1 MRGTLKVRI
10 RMKASDNLPTGFERM
25 PPASSPT
32 SEEGFAS
39 SLTRKSEKLGAARLQ
54 AMVGTKLDGRYTI
67 ESVLGEGGMGVVYLA
82 RHSVIDKQVA
92 IKALRSDLVQDQEIM
107 TRFMNEAQA
116 ASRIGSD
123 HIIDISDFGTL
134 PGGGAYFV
142 MEYLKGQGLAD
153 VIESAVRLPH
163 RRALHI
169 VKQVAEG
176 LGAAHEAGI
185 VHRDLKPD
193 NIMLIERGHDPDFVK
208 VLDFGIAKVNT
219 APSTLTRAGSVFG
232 TPQYMSPEQAA
243 GLPVDHRADVYSLGI
258 ILYEMLKGEPPFY
271 DDNVM
276 NTLSHQMFRPP
287 PPLRTDETSDIPEAL
302 EAIVK
307 KCLAKKADTRYASM
321 RELNADI
328 AAFEL
333 GEEPAAAGELAR
345 DKHRFSDAPQSFPSA
360 PRSIAVTARTLP
372 RIAQRKYT
380 AWGIGAGVLFSG
392 ILAGGI
398 AMITAKSAESK
409 GSSEQAFPLPLTS
422 PPLAAAPVAPLTK
435 RVRLHFEPKS
445 AAITM
450 DDRKTVIP
458 TEGQGI
464 ATLEVQEGASFTVFV
479 NASGYKEASVL
490 VQSLNED
497 VTVPSL
503 EKLKPPAVAPPA
515 GQRSAPLATAEK
527 LMPEALPK
535 CPDGR
540 WASKEGRC
548 CKSKALFGKCQ
559 EL

>member
-1 MRGTLKVRI
+1 
-10 RMKASDNLPTGFERM
+10 MKASDNLPTGFERM
-25 PPASSPT
+25 SPAPSTT

-67 ESVLGEGGMGVVYLA
+67 EAVLGEGGMGVVYLG
-82 RHSVIDKQVA
+82 RHNVIDKLVA

-142 MEYLKGQGLAD
+142 MEYLKGQGLSD

-169 VKQVAEG
+169 AKQVAEG

-243 GLPVDHRADVYSLGI
+243 GLPVDHRADIYSVGI

-276 NTLSHQMFRPP
+276 NILSHQMFRPP
-287 PPLRTDETSDIPEAL
+287 PPLRTSDTSDIPEAL

-307 KCLAKKADTRYASM
+307 KCLAKKVDTRYASM
-321 RELNADI
+321 RDLIADI
-328 AAFEL
+328 VAFEL

-345 DKHRFSDAPQSFPSA
+345 DKHRFSDAPQGFPSA

-392 ILAGGI
+392 ILAAGV
-398 AMITAKSAESK
+398 ALITSTSASST
-409 GSSEQAFPLPLTS
+409 GSAGQSVQAAVAVAPEM
-422 PPLAAAPVAPLTK
+422 AAPAIVSHTK
-435 RVRLHFEPKS
+435 RVKLHFEPKS
-445 AAITM
+445 AQVTM
-450 DDRKTVIP
+450 DDRQTVVP
-458 TEGQGI
+458 TEGQGL
-464 ATLEVQEGASFTVFV
+464 ATLEVQEGASFTVYV
-479 NASGYKEASVL
+479 NAVGFKEASVR
-490 VQSLNED
+490 VQSFNDEI
-497 VTVPSL
+497 TIPPL
-503 EKLKPPAVAPPA
+503 EKLKPPSTIPALGTGAKTAPPA
-515 GQRSAPLATAEK
+515 AATEK
-527 LMPEALPK
+527 PSPK
-535 CPDGR
+535 CPDGH
-540 WASKEGRC
+540 WASKESRC
-548 CKSKALFGKCQ
+548 CNRFALFGKCQ

>member
-1 MRGTLKVRI
+1 MHGTLEARVC
-10 RMKASDNLPTGFERM
+10 MTASNDLPTGFERM
-25 PPASSPT
+25 APSSS
-32 SEEGFAS
+32 SEDAPGFAS
-39 SLTRKSEKLGAARLQ
+39 SLTRKSEKLAAARLQ

-67 ESVLGEGGMGVVYLA
+67 EAVLGEGGMGVVYLA
-82 RHSVIDKQVA
+82 RHTVIDKQVA

-142 MEYLKGQGLAD
+142 MEYLKGQGLSDA
-153 VIESAVRLPH
+153 IESAVRLPH

-169 VKQVAEG
+169 AKQVAEG

-287 PPLRTDETSDIPEAL
+287 PPLRTEGASDIPEAL

-321 RELNADI
+321 RHLIADI
-328 AAFEL
+328 SAFEL
-333 GEEPAAAGELAR
+333 GEEPDAAGELAR

-360 PRSIAVTARTLP
+360 PRNVAITARTLP

-392 ILAGGI
+392 ITVGGI
-398 AMITAKSAESK
+398 TLMNAKSADAVRSD
-409 GSSEQAFPLPLTS
+409 QAIQ
-422 PPLAAAPVAPLTK
+422 A
-435 RVRLHFEPKS
+435 RVKLHFEPKS
-445 AAITM
+445 AAVTM
-450 DDRKTVIP
+450 DDHKTVVP

-464 ATLEVQEGASFTVFV
+464 ATLEVQEGASFTVYV
-479 NASGYKEASVL
+479 SAAGHKEASVL

-497 VTVPSL
+497 VVVPPL
-503 EKLKPPAVAPPA
+503 EKIKTAAMPV
-515 GQRSAPLATAEK
+515 GSKNTSASATSEK
-527 LMPEALPK
+527 LMPVALPK
-535 CPDGR
+535 CPDDR